1 MKVDHL
7 PPRSPQLMSRSD
19 TALVVIDVQERL
31 LPVIHRGREV
41 VWNISRLLRGASIL
55 GIPVV
60 GTLQYPKGLG
70 PMVPELDP
78 LVGPCPE
85 KLMFSCRECYQLFD
99 QLRARNITK
108 LLVTGIEAHVCVQQS
123 VLDLL
128 AEGWQVYVAVDA
140 IGSRFPIDYQTALRR
155 MECSGAVLT
164 TTEAALFEWC
174 EVAGTPEFKQIS
186 LLVREQ
192 FPEGLSSSQVIA

>member
-1 MKVDHL
+1 MRPEQL
-7 PPRSPQLMSRSD
+7 PPRSPDLMSRSD

-31 LPVIHRGREV
+31 LPVIDQGRVV
-41 VWNISRLLRGASIL
+41 VWNISRLVRGARAL

-60 GTLQYPKGLG
+60 GTVQYPKGLG
-70 PMVPELDP
+70 PLVSELAE

-85 KLMFSCRECYQLFD
+85 KLMFSCRECSGIFEE
-99 QLRARNITK
+99 LRARGIIK

-128 AEGWQVYVAVDA
+128 ADGWQVYVAVDA
-140 IGSRFPIDYQTALRR
+140 IGSRFAVDYQTALRR
-155 MECSGAVLT
+155 MEATGAVLT

-192 FPEGLSSSQVIA
+192 FPEGLTSSQMFA